1 MLTSDVLCDK
11 HVPPSLKIKIY
22 NMVVRSAILYGEE
35 CWPVKNSHIQKLR
48 VAEMRMS
55 GLMCG
60 YTMRDRIP
68 NKVGVTSMMDKMRE
82 VKLGWFE
89 HVKRR

>member
-1 MLTSDVLCDK
+1 MFIEWLLDHLC
-11 HVPPSLKIKIY
+11 S
-22 NMVVRSAILYGEE
+22 NVVG

>member
-1 MLTSDVLCDK
+1 
-11 HVPPSLKIKIY
+11 
-22 NMVVRSAILYGEE
+22 MVVRSAILYGEE
-35 CWPVKNSHIQKLR
+35 CWPVKNSHVQKLR

-55 GLMCG
+55 GWMCG
-60 YTMRDRIP
+60 YTMRDRIRNEVIL

>member
-1 MLTSDVLCDK
+1 M
-11 HVPPSLKIKIY
+11 PPSLKVKIY

-35 CWPVKNSHIQKLR
+35 CWPVKNSHVQKLR

-55 GLMCG
+55 GWMCG
-60 YTMRDRIP
+60 YTMRDRIRNEVIP